1 MQVRFVPA
9 ATPER
14 IAAAAALAD
23 KVWNEHYAG
32 LLAPAQIAYMVDKF
46 QSAGAIARQIAQEGY
61 RYFLLELDGRAAGYT
76 AVQTTGKRLFLSKLY
91 IEKDARGQGAASQA
105 LAFLEGLCRRE
116 RLHAIWLTVN
126 KGNASSIA
134 VYKHWGFETVDTQV
148 ADIGGGFVMDD
159 YIMER
164 PVVGVDKDAARLP
177 LRPFGRTGAMVSPL
191 GFGAMRMPTTA
202 DGAIDEPAAIGL
214 IRQAIDGGVNY
225 VDTAYFYHD
234 GKSEGLVGKALRDGY
249 REKTYVATKSPVS
262 LLHQAEDFDRILDE
276 QLERLGLPY
285 VDFYMFHAINRQEWR
300 EKVLGFG
307 LIPRIEAARAA
318 GKIRYIG
325 FSFHDDNDAFH
336 EIVDGYAWDF
346 CQIQYNYVDV
356 NNQAGTVGLEY
367 AAGKGLAVIVMEPLL
382 GGKLALP
389 PEGVRRVLPAEKTP
403 VEWAL
408 DFIWD
413 RPEVSLLLSGMGS
426 AQQVRDNLVYAS
438 RSGKGM
444 LTGEER
450 ALFAGAKEAYDTMA
464 KVPCT
469 KCAYCMPCPFGVDIP
484 GVFDAYNR
492 SAFSQEEGETRYA
505 ALEGKAELCRACR
518 KCEKVCPQHIVI
530 SERLLEARQALDRV
544 DNHQ

>member
-1 MQVRFVPA
+1 
-9 ATPER
+9 
-14 IAAAAALAD
+14 
-23 KVWNEHYAG
+23 
-32 LLAPAQIAYMVDKF
+32 MV
-46 QSAGAIARQIAQEGY
+46 
-61 RYFLLELDGRAAGYT
+61 
-76 AVQTTGKRLFLSKLY
+76 
-91 IEKDARGQGAASQA
+91 
-105 LAFLEGLCRRE
+105 
-116 RLHAIWLTVN
+116 
-126 KGNASSIA
+126 
-134 VYKHWGFETVDTQV
+134 
-148 ADIGGGFVMDD
+148 
-159 YIMER
+159 
-164 PVVGVDKDAARLP
+164 
-177 LRPFGRTGAMVSPL
+177 
-191 GFGAMRMPTTA
+191 
-202 DGAIDEPAAIGL
+202 
-214 IRQAIDGGVNY
+214 
-225 VDTAYFYHD
+225 
-234 GKSEGLVGKALRDGY
+234 
-249 REKTYVATKSPVS
+249 
-262 LLHQAEDFDRILDE
+262 
-276 QLERLGLPY
+276 
-285 VDFYMFHAINRQEWR
+285 
-300 EKVLGFG
+300 
-307 LIPRIEAARAA
+307 
-318 GKIRYIG
+318 
-325 FSFHDDNDAFH
+325 
-336 EIVDGYAWDF
+336 
-346 CQIQYNYVDV
+346 V

-389 PEGVRRVLPAEKTP
+389 PEGVRRVLPEEKTP

-492 SAFSQEEGETRYA
+492 SAFSQEEGEARYA